1 MSYQVKI
8 PVFEGPMDLL
18 LHLIEKNE
26 VDIYDIPISLITQ
39 QYLDYLALAE
49 ELDLELTSEFLLLAC
64 TLLSIKARMLLP
76 KPPRLQPDEEE
87 VDPRQELVEKII
99 EYKLFKEKAERFKEM
114 EGSQAKV
121 FWREIDEVKLLKEFP
136 PSNPLGS
143 VEMEDLI
150 KAYRQVMRKLEK
162 KNEVVSIS
170 RIEITL
176 QDKMEYIISR
186 LKKRPQGLSFT
197 QILSR
202 AASRD
207 ELIIS
212 FLAILELARRGQI
225 RLEQKTLF
233 AKIVISLIDIEGGHE
248 GVHFIS

>member
-26 VDIYDIPISLITQ
+26 VEIYDIPISLITQ

-64 TLLSIKARMLLP
+64 TLLSIKAKMLLP
-76 KPPRLQPDEEE
+76 RPSRLLVDEEE
-87 VDPRQELVEKII
+87 IDPRQELVEKII
-99 EYKLFKEKAERFKEM
+99 EYKLYKEKAERFKEM
-114 EGSQAKV
+114 EGLQAKV

-143 VEMEDLI
+143 VGMEDLL
-150 KAYRQVMRKLEK
+150 KAYRQVMRRLEK
-162 KNEVVSIS
+162 KNEIVSIT
-170 RIEITL
+170 RLEITL
-176 QDKMEYIISR
+176 QDKMEYIVSR
-186 LKKRPQGLSFT
+186 LKKKPQGVSFT
-197 QILSR
+197 NLLSR
-202 AASRD
+202 SASRD

-212 FLAILELARRGQI
+212 FLAILELARRGLI
-225 RLEQKTLF
+225 RLEQKNLF
-233 AKIVISLIDIEGGHE
+233 AKIIVSLIDLEGGPE
-248 GVHFIS
+248 SVHFVS